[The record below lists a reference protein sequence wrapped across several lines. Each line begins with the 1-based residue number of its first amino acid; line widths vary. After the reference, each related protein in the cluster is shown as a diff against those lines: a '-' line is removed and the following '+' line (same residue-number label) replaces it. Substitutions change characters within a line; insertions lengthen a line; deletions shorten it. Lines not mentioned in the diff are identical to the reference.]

1 MEPVAR
7 AVLMAM
13 KIATPMIQS
22 ILLMGTYFLMAGAL
36 VLSAYNVRV
45 VMIGAIAIFSI
56 KFWTVLW
63 AIAGWIDG
71 TLIQAMFPERNALLD
86 AVLASAGAAMTGLF
100 GVASGAGS
108 AAQDHLTKRLILD
121 LVMASMYVALPVLW
135 SSMVGW
141 AGFNMIRYMGDA
153 AKPLSQSTEKAGGA
167 VSGMTQRFL
176 RVGK

>member
-1 MEPVAR
+1 
-7 AVLMAM
+7 
-13 KIATPMIQS
+13 
-22 ILLMGTYFLMAGAL
+22 MAGAL

-63 AIAGWIDG
+63 AIAGWIDE

-86 AVLASAGAAMTGLF
+86 AVLASAGAAMTGSF

-108 AAQDHLTKRLILD
+108 AAQDHITKRLVLD
-121 LVMASMYVALPVLW
+121 LVMASMYVVLPVLW

-141 AGFNMIRYMGDA
+141 VGYRAMSDLNKAGISMGTSA
-153 AKPLSQSTEKAGGA
+153 ERAGGA
-167 VSGMTQRFL
+167 VSGMFQRFI

>member
-22 ILLMGTYFLMAGAL
+22 ILLMGTYFLVAAAL
-36 VLSAYNVRV
+36 VLSAYSFRV

-63 AIAGWIDG
+63 AIAGWVDG
-71 TLIQAMFPERNALLD
+71 TLIQAMFPERNALLQSLVIN
-86 AVLASAGAAMTGLF
+86 ATGLF
-100 GVASGAGS
+100 GFLGS
-108 AAQDHLTKRLILD
+108 AGGAQDFMVKRLILD
-121 LVMASMYVALPVLW
+121 LVMASMYVVLPVLW

-141 AGFNMIRYMGDA
+141 VGYRAMSDLNKAGISMGTSA
-153 AKPLSQSTEKAGGA
+153 ERAGGA
-167 VSGMTQRFL
+167 ISGMFQRFI